1 MVEAFLKRK
10 AFHDN
15 RAMQIQGPNIW
26 WLRTSTLVLAALA
39 AGSATFWA
47 LRWMAPAP
55 GLPSAEINASA
66 STRSDTASM
75 ARLLG
80 GGSRETLAI
89 APDSV
94 AANPLKLLGIVA
106 SPSER
111 GYALIAV
118 GTLPAKPYRVGEA
131 VNESLML
138 QSVTARSASLAGSRD
153 GPVAQVLELPPLN
166 APTNPALNLP

>member
-1 MVEAFLKRK
+1 
-10 AFHDN
+10 
-15 RAMQIQGPNIW
+15 MQIHGPNIW

-47 LRWMAPAP
+47 LRWRAPAP
-55 GLPSAEINASA
+55 ALPNAQISAGSPALSNPLAI
-66 STRSDTASM
+66 

-80 GGSRETLAI
+80 GGRANLPA
-89 APDSV
+89 APASV

-118 GTLPAKPYRVGEA
+118 GPLPAKPYRVGEA
-131 VNESLML
+131 INETLML
-138 QSVTARSASLAGSRD
+138 QSVTPRSASLAGSRD
-153 GPVAQVLELPPLN
+153 GPVAQVLELPPLD
-166 APTNPALNLP
+166 PPSNPLLNPGFKLP

>member
-1 MVEAFLKRK
+1 
-10 AFHDN
+10 
-15 RAMQIQGPNIW
+15 MQIHGPNIW

-47 LRWMAPAP
+47 LRFMAPAAV
-55 GLPSAEINASA
+55 LPSAEISVGSA
-66 STRSDTASM
+66 ALTHPLGI

-80 GGSRETLAI
+80 GARTE
-89 APDSV
+89 SV
-94 AANPLKLLGIVA
+94 APALDNAVANPLKLLGIVA

-118 GTLPAKPYRVGEA
+118 GPLPAKPYRVGEA
-131 VNESLML
+131 ITPTLML
-138 QSVTARSASLAGSRD
+138 QSVTPRSASLAGSRE

-166 APTNPALNLP
+166 PPPNLLLNPGFKLP

>member
-1 MVEAFLKRK
+1 
-10 AFHDN
+10 
-15 RAMQIQGPNIW
+15 MQIQGPNIW

-55 GLPSAEINASA
+55 ALPNAEISA
-66 STRSDTASM
+66 GSPTLSNPLAI

-80 GGSRETLAI
+80 GGRTERLAA
-89 APDSV
+89 APESG

-118 GTLPAKPYRVGEA
+118 GPLPAKPYRVGEA
-131 VNESLML
+131 INETLML
-138 QSVTARSASLAGSRD
+138 QSVTPRSASLAGSRD
-153 GPVAQVLELPPLN
+153 GPVAQVLELPPLDQ
-166 APTNPALNLP
+166 PSNPFLNPGFKLP